1 MKNPSTLRQRL
12 YPPNGPSG
20 RATMFRTLSLAMLCG
35 ALVCLPLSIGT
46 RDMRAPL
53 GLMLAVLGLPCQLLF
68 GLLPACYFVGKER
81 LIGAAKRS
89 LLWPA
94 IVGVV
99 AWVLAAG
106 VSLVFGNFGC

>member
-1 MKNPSTLRQRL
+1 MKNPSTLRNRL
-12 YPPNGPSG
+12 YPTNGPSG
-20 RATMFRTLSLAMLCG
+20 RASMFRTLNLVMLCG
-35 ALVCLPLSIGT
+35 ALLCLPLSIGT

-53 GLMLAVLGLPCQLLF
+53 GLMLAVLGLPCQVLF

-89 LLWPA
+89 LLGPA
-94 IVGVV
+94 IIGVV
-99 AWVLAAG
+99 VWVLAAG